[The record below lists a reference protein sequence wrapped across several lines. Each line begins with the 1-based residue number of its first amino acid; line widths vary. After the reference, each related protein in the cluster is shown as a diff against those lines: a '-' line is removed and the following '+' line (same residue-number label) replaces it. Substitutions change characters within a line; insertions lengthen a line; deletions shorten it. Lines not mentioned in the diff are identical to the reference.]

1 MILACEPICIGF
13 EHSMVNAA
21 MLAVVKDAF
30 PGEELLFAAEEGHL
44 RLVEHDPGIVSREGM
59 TFQALPLPLRKA
71 SSAERFDSGLRM
83 VRELFFSAEHKK
95 ASLVVFTCIDGETLH
110 AIKMLLGESPG
121 FQCVVVLH
129 GILSSVG
136 RRPSLLPWKNRH
148 LFRNWLLRE
157 NPERLA
163 YIVLGESIERELAAR
178 FPALRPHLISID
190 LPYRFAAPEEY
201 VPFPDRTVSFGSLG
215 VLRKVKGSHLFLR
228 LAGEVASARTAYRPR
243 FVCVG
248 PIVDKKL
255 RRLLSSA
262 VSIPS
267 PDTPLPLETYAAL
280 TRKLDYAVL
289 LHGAETA
296 LQGSGVLF
304 DAFSYLKPVIALK
317 SPYFTSYFEKM
328 GNIGYLCDHYA
339 DLKRRVFDLLDHP
352 PVDEYLLQRQAL
364 LTGRE
369 QLQVPVLAET
379 LQRKL
384 GAGTDSRAGD
394 QVAIM
399 PPEGST

>member
-13 EHSMVNAA
+13 EHTMVNAA
-21 MLAVVKDAF
+21 MLAVFKDAF
-30 PGEELLFAAEEGHL
+30 PGEELLFTSEEGHL
-44 RLVEHDPGIVSREGM
+44 RLVEQDPDIVRREGL
-59 TFQALPLPLRKA
+59 TFQALSLPSRKM

-83 VRELFFSAEHKK
+83 VRALFSSAEDKK

-110 AIKMLLGESPG
+110 AVKTLLGESKG
-121 FQCVVVLH
+121 LRCVVVLH
-129 GILSSVG
+129 GILSSIV
-136 RRPSLLPWKNRH
+136 RSPSLFPWKNRH

-157 NPERLA
+157 NSDRLA

-178 FPALRPHLISID
+178 FPALSPHLVSID

-201 VPFPDRTVSFGSLG
+201 VPFRDRTVSFGSLG

-228 LAGEVASARTAYRPR
+228 LAGEVAAARSAYRPR

-255 RRLLSSA
+255 RKLVPSA

-267 PDTPLPLETYAAL
+267 PDAPLPLETYASL
-280 TRKLDYAVL
+280 TRELDYAVL
-289 LHGAETA
+289 LHGNETV

-317 SPYFTSYFEKM
+317 SPFFSEYFAKM
-328 GNIGYLCDHYA
+328 GNIGYLCDDYA
-339 DLKRRVFDLLDHP
+339 DLKRLVLELLDHP
-352 PVDEYLLQRQAL
+352 PFDEYPLQQKTL

-369 QLQVPVLAET
+369 QLKVQALAAT
-379 LQRKL
+379 LRRKL
-384 GAGTDSRAGD
+384 
-394 QVAIM
+394 
-399 PPEGST
+399 STAVRSM

>member
-21 MLAVVKDAF
+21 MLAVFKDAY
-30 PGEELLFAAEEGHL
+30 PAEELIFTAEEEHL
-44 RLVEHDPGIVSREGM
+44 RLVAQDPGIANREGL

-71 SSAERFDSGLRM
+71 SSAERFDTGLRM
-83 VRELFFSAEHKK
+83 VRSLFSSAERGK
-95 ASLVVFTCIDGETLH
+95 ASLVVFTCIDGEMLH

-121 FQCVVVLH
+121 LRCVVALH

-136 RRPSLLPWKNRH
+136 KSPSLLPWKNRH
-148 LFRNWLLRE
+148 LFRNWLLRD
-157 NPERLA
+157 NSERLA

-178 FPALRPHLISID
+178 FPALRPHLMSID

-201 VPFPDRTVSFGSLG
+201 VPFQGRTVSFGSLG

-228 LAGEVASARTAYRPR
+228 LAGEVAAAHTAYRPR
-243 FVCVG
+243 FICVG

-255 RRLLSSA
+255 RRLLTPA

-267 PDTPLPLETYAAL
+267 PNAPLPLEAYAAL
-280 TRKLDYAVL
+280 ARELDYAVL
-289 LHGAETA
+289 LHGAGTA

-317 SPYFTSYFEKM
+317 SPFFSAYFDKM
-328 GNIGYLCDHYA
+328 GNIGYLCDHYD
-339 DLKRRVFDLLDHP
+339 DLKRRVLDLLDHP
-352 PVDEYLLQRQAL
+352 PVDEYSLQRQAL

-369 QLQVPVLAET
+369 QLQVPALAAT
-379 LQRKL
+379 LRRKL
-384 GAGTDSRAGD
+384 SPAVRSA
-394 QVAIM
+394 
-399 PPEGST
+399 

>member
-1 MILACEPICIGF
+1 MILACEPVCRGF
-13 EHSMVNAA
+13 EHAAVNAA
-21 MLAVVKDAF
+21 MLAVFKDAF
-30 PGEELLFAAEEGHL
+30 PDEELLFTAEEGHL
-44 RLVEHDPGIVSREGM
+44 RLVAQDAGIVSRAGL

-71 SSAERFDSGLRM
+71 SSAERFDSGLRV
-83 VRELFFSAEHKK
+83 VRSLFSSAERRK

-121 FQCVVVLH
+121 LRCIVVLH
-129 GILSSVG
+129 GILSSVA
-136 RRPSLLPWKNRH
+136 RSPSLLPWKNRH
-148 LFRNWLLRE
+148 LFRNWLLRDHS
-157 NPERLA
+157 ERLS
-163 YIVLGESIERELAAR
+163 YIVLGESIERELAVR
-178 FPALRPHLISID
+178 FPALRPHLMSID
-190 LPYRFAAPEEY
+190 LPYRFAAPEEH
-201 VPFPDRTVSFGSLG
+201 VPFQDRTVSFGSLG

-228 LAGEVASARTAYRPR
+228 LAGEAAAASTAYRPR
-243 FVCVG
+243 FVCIG

-255 RRLLSSA
+255 RRLLTPA
-262 VSIPS
+262 VSVPS
-267 PDTPLPLETYAAL
+267 PDAPLPLEAYAAL

-317 SPYFTSYFEKM
+317 SPFFSAYFDKM

-339 DLKRRVFDLLDHP
+339 DLKRRVLALLDNP

-369 QLQVPVLAET
+369 QLQIPVLAVT
-379 LQRKL
+379 LRRKL
-384 GAGTDSRAGD
+384 SPAVR
-394 QVAIM
+394 
-399 PPEGST
+399 ST